1 MLQIPVA
8 KVAVLAATFA
18 FDRPYTYK
26 IPQPLTD
33 TLRPG
38 CRVMVPFSR
47 HHASA

>member
-26 IPQPLTD
+26 IPQPLTE

-38 CRVMVPFSR
+38 SR
-47 HHASA
+47 APGRLCV